1 MPGGRADDDTP
12 IRIAWRKPGEGG
24 IMGTSLGYPV
34 NSSLALWLPEQCSRS
49 DVRYLQSQPAGPSH
63 PCPTAWPRPRCS
75 SPHSRV
81 GGPAH
86 PCLRVTR
93 GCHLLS
99 HGRRQRPGALSPSHS
114 PVARPALTHFP
125 SLLPSQPEPR
135 INAAT
140 QQSGCQPP
148 SLPPRPSRERLEK
161 GVKGS

>member
-1 MPGGRADDDTP
+1 MPGGRADDGTP
-12 IRIAWRKPGEGG
+12 NENCLEEARRGRDHGG
-24 IMGTSLGYPV
+24 VTRVSGKLLLGSMAPT
-34 NSSLALWLPEQCSRS
+34 AT
-49 DVRYLQSQPAGPSH
+49 RYLRSQPAGPSH
-63 PCPTAWPRPRCS
+63 PCPTARPRPRCS

-86 PCLRVTR
+86 PCLRVLS

-125 SLLPSQPEPR
+125 SRLPSQPEPR

-140 QQSGCQPP
+140 HQSGCQPP

>member
-1 MPGGRADDDTP
+1 MPRGRADDGTP
-12 IRIAWRKPGEGG
+12 NENCLGEAKRGRDHGG
-24 IMGTSLGYPV
+24 GVTRVSCKLVLGSVTPR
-34 NSSLALWLPEQCSRS
+34 AMRS
-49 DVRYLQSQPAGPSH
+49 DVLCLRSQPAGPQSPVSH
-63 PCPTAWPRPRCS
+63 NLAPPRCS

-86 PCLRVTR
+86 PCLRVMR

-114 PVARPALTHFP
+114 PVAAGADPL
-125 SLLPSQPEPR
+125 SLPPPQPEPR

-140 QQSGCQPP
+140 QQRGCQPP

>member
-1 MPGGRADDDTP
+1 MMAPRMK
-12 IRIAWRKPGEGG
+12 IAWGEAKRGRDHGG
-24 IMGTSLGYPV
+24 GVTRVSCKFVLGSMAPR
-34 NSSLALWLPEQCSRS
+34 ALRS
-49 DVRYLQSQPAGPSH
+49 DMQCLRSQPAGPSH
-63 PCPTAWPRPRCS
+63 QGPTASPRPAVQA
-75 SPHSRV
+75 PIPV
-81 GGPAH
+81 WAGGPAH
-86 PCLRVTR
+86 PCLRVMR

-114 PVARPALTHFP
+114 PVAAGADPL
-125 SLLPSQPEPR
+125 SLPPPQPEPR